1 MAHRVPR
8 VPISVKS
15 RTTVEGKRTT
25 GVVQTVREPGRE
37 EGCACFQRPLQ
48 PHYGHTMECEPELF
62 NGTTGMALST

>member
-15 RTTVEGKRTT
+15 RTTVEGKRST

-48 PHYGHTMECEPELF
+48 PHLGPH
-62 NGTTGMALST
+62 NGM